1 MKKKHIF
8 EQTRAEVWFFFHT
21 KFRMLLDWT
30 ASRIQ
35 FHQTSLTNVAK
46 FLLLQVFLNIRHK
59 LFEFQTFMNQT
70 QIIILQTLLYTL
82 QTHIIYIIFLS
93 PNSDLSQTSHVTT
106 QNERK
111 RSRNPMEMVS
121 EVNFKMLRSFQ
132 DHLGPFEDI
141 LGLFVDKI
149 DSLGQKVNF
158 CL

>member
-1 MKKKHIF
+1 MKVGFCHTHCYLEIYTFKKTIKLFLGVRKDVFRSLLKSLLSRGWAMFTFLSDAMFLAIF
-8 EQTRAEVWFFFHT
+8 ILNVAMFWQKIKVSWTKQGWNMIFHT

-82 QTHIIYIIFLS
+82 QTHIIYII
-93 PNSDLSQTSHVTT
+93 
-106 QNERK
+106 
-111 RSRNPMEMVS
+111 
-121 EVNFKMLRSFQ
+121 
-132 DHLGPFEDI
+132 
-141 LGLFVDKI
+141 
-149 DSLGQKVNF
+149 
-158 CL
+158 

>member
-1 MKKKHIF
+1 MI
-8 EQTRAEVWFFFHT
+8 FFHT

-82 QTHIIYIIFLS
+82 QTHIIYIIYFQRLFLHIPGNHFIS
-93 PNSDLSQTSHVTT
+93 N
-106 QNERK
+106 K
-111 RSRNPMEMVS
+111 
-121 EVNFKMLRSFQ
+121 
-132 DHLGPFEDI
+132 
-141 LGLFVDKI
+141 
-149 DSLGQKVNF
+149 QKQK
-158 CL
+158 

>member
-1 MKKKHIF
+1 MI
-8 EQTRAEVWFFFHT
+8 FFHT

-82 QTHIIYIIFLS
+82 QTHIIYIIIFYE
-93 PNSDLSQTSHVTT
+93 TH
-106 QNERK
+106 R
-111 RSRNPMEMVS
+111 
-121 EVNFKMLRSFQ
+121 KMLPDTFFASQYFTRGAGESAELVVCGFSAVQ
-132 DHLGPFEDI
+132 ETHACRLR
-141 LGLFVDKI
+141 
-149 DSLGQKVNF
+149 
-158 CL
+158 

>member
-1 MKKKHIF
+1 MI
-8 EQTRAEVWFFFHT
+8 FFHT

-82 QTHIIYIIFLS
+82 QTHIIYIIYPYKYLEICRY
-93 PNSDLSQTSHVTT
+93 HVCLVVSYD
-106 QNERK
+106 
-111 RSRNPMEMVS
+111 RSS
-121 EVNFKMLRSFQ
+121 GKAHRS
-132 DHLGPFEDI
+132 
-141 LGLFVDKI
+141 K
-149 DSLGQKVNF
+149 
-158 CL
+158 

>member
-1 MKKKHIF
+1 MI
-8 EQTRAEVWFFFHT
+8 FFHT

-82 QTHIIYIIFLS
+82 QTHIIYIIRPTNRA
-93 PNSDLSQTSHVTT
+93 PNKPAWPGP
-106 QNERK
+106 NW
-111 RSRNPMEMVS
+111 P
-121 EVNFKMLRSFQ
+121 KM
-132 DHLGPFEDI
+132 PI
-141 LGLFVDKI
+141 LGQIWSFWGKKSFFLLEKT
-149 DSLGQKVNF
+149 KV
-158 CL
+158 LLPT

>member
-1 MKKKHIF
+1 MI
-8 EQTRAEVWFFFHT
+8 FFHT

-82 QTHIIYIIFLS
+82 QTHIIYIITLNLYAVWGYKF
-93 PNSDLSQTSHVTT
+93 
-106 QNERK
+106 
-111 RSRNPMEMVS
+111 RS
-121 EVNFKMLRSFQ
+121 
-132 DHLGPFEDI
+132 
-141 LGLFVDKI
+141 
-149 DSLGQKVNF
+149 SLCITF
-158 CL
+158 TYCA

>member
-1 MKKKHIF
+1 MI
-8 EQTRAEVWFFFHT
+8 FFHT

-82 QTHIIYIIFLS
+82 QTHIIYIIKLS
-93 PNSDLSQTSHVTT
+93 AVGPNFPMNMTW
-106 QNERK
+106 ERLISAK
-111 RSRNPMEMVS
+111 RPKKH
-121 EVNFKMLRSFQ
+121 F
-132 DHLGPFEDI
+132 
-141 LGLFVDKI
+141 
-149 DSLGQKVNF
+149 SL
-158 CL
+158 

>member
-1 MKKKHIF
+1 MI
-8 EQTRAEVWFFFHT
+8 FFHT

-82 QTHIIYIIFLS
+82 QTHIIYIILAS
-93 PNSDLSQTSHVTT
+93 GCKGEIWD
-106 QNERK
+106 
-111 RSRNPMEMVS
+111 
-121 EVNFKMLRSFQ
+121 
-132 DHLGPFEDI
+132 
-141 LGLFVDKI
+141 
-149 DSLGQKVNF
+149 
-158 CL
+158 